1 MNFKSIFSALSLIV
15 ILSACSSEKKEE
27 LKSIYL
33 QNTLS
38 VDRVDE
44 PIILKESFVKEVL
57 SKKDAK
63 NIYFETVDGKLIP
76 FQLDEINGEKEFS
89 LECNFK
95 ANEKKQII
103 VKTSDKE
110 VTPFKHYTNIRLG
123 KDANNDGVYDDM
135 KEDVRDANHLPGSY
149 PVLYQMEGITWENDK
164 VGYRTYWDKR
174 NGKDI
179 WGKTT
184 SEMVM
189 DSIGLP
195 NTPSYHEIHDW
206 GTDVLKVG
214 NSLGGGALAM
224 IKDGE
229 LVRLGDTKSATFKI
243 ITEGPVR
250 SVMTLD
256 YEGWVV
262 GENTFNLKQ
271 TITIWKGKYWYQSD
285 VVLEGEDSDSIQLVT
300 GITNIALTDRKY
312 SELEEGS
319 NTIVYTFGNQ
329 TEHKELMGLAL
340 ILDTKS
346 LNKIIEAPNE
356 GSGRSIDGNS
366 PISHTFYT
374 DMDKG
379 NKLSFKFAM
388 GWERT
393 DDAFKTAKGFE
404 NMLVAEA
411 SKLDAP
417 IVVSSK

>member
-1 MNFKSIFSALSLIV
+1 MNLRSIISAFSLIL

-27 LKSIYL
+27 INSIYL
-33 QNTLS
+33 QNNLS

-44 PIILKESFVKEVL
+44 PIILKESFVKEIL
-57 SKKDAK
+57 SSEDAN

-76 FQLDEINGEKEFS
+76 FQLDKINGENEFS

-103 VKTSDKE
+103 VKTSEKAIPE
-110 VTPFKHYTNIRLG
+110 FKHYTNIRLG

-135 KEDVRDANHLPGSY
+135 KEDIRDPNHLPGSI

-164 VGYRTYWDKR
+164 VGYRSYWDKR

-189 DSIGLP
+189 DSVGLP
-195 NTPSYHEIHDW
+195 NTPSYHELQPW

-229 LVRLGDTKSATFKI
+229 LVRLGDTKKATFKI
-243 ITEGPVR
+243 ISEGPVR
-250 SVMTLD
+250 SILELD
-256 YEGWVV
+256 YEGWEV
-262 GENTFNLKQ
+262 GEETYNLKQ
-271 TITIWKGKYWYQSD
+271 TISIWKGKYWYQSD
-285 VVLEGEDSDSIQLVT
+285 VVIDGVDADSIQLVT

-312 SELEEGS
+312 TQLEQGK
-319 NTIVYTFGNQ
+319 NTIIYTFGPQ
-329 TEHKELMGLAL
+329 TELKRLMGLAL
-340 ILDTKS
+340 IIDTKGF
-346 LNKIIEAPNE
+346 NKMVEASNE
-356 GSGRSIDGNS
+356 GNGRSIDGNS

-374 DMDKG
+374 DMKKG
-379 NKLSFKFAM
+379 NTLTFKFAM
-388 GWERT
+388 GWELT
-393 DDAFKTAKGFE
+393 DEAFKTAQGFE
-404 NMLVAEA
+404 TMLVSEA
-411 SKLDAP
+411 SKLDSP
-417 IVVSSK
+417 IVVTKE